1 MKAICDVC
9 KIVDND
15 FTHKEVFY
23 CKECNAYICTDCKC
37 NYLRRGIAMIKSKL
51 KK

>member
-1 MKAICDVC
+1 MKGICDVC
-9 KIVDND
+9 KLLDTDYNE
-15 FTHKEVFY
+15 KEVFY
-23 CKECNAYICTDCKC
+23 CKECNAYICELCKC